1 MLCENDNEKY
11 SRNPLQLQKSCY
23 TKGHGKGVEAMMT
36 MPEGKA
42 ACTVRGITY
51 RYVVKYNG
59 GGITRPAKY
68 KICALRR
75 RRYSETEGRWAG
87 LRLWSFFGVRRGI
100 FVWRI
105 A

>member
-59 GGITRPAKY
+59 GYNTSREVQD
-68 KICALRR
+68 LRAAPQ
-75 RRYSETEGRWAG
+75 E
-87 LRLWSFFGVRRGI
+87 I
-100 FVWRI
+100 
-105 A
+105 